1 MLNEQCDSSS
11 TSISLT
17 FYSLVHAHVFVSASI
32 FTYFFCIRLSSFRR
46 ESIYIR
52 DFVKKFSHLFIVYL
66 GRIFLHSGKWW
77 YRVRFNIF
85 TCLFKTIDFL
95 FNGIKVKKVMVFTQ
109 YIFRFIINLFNEFVI
124 SWVCYVSN
132 FTKFYNIVSYN
143 LMFTNKNVWGKDS
156 SIV

>member
-52 DFVKKFSHLFIVYL
+52 DFVKKFSHLFIIPWTN
-66 GRIFLHSGKWW
+66 IFAFWEMMIS
-77 YRVRFNIF
+77 RNFNIF